1 MYSIPPLRNS
11 INDQNTD
18 DIDYDD
24 ADKCELLNNYLI
36 SISKLDKENVTLP
49 QCDSKT
55 DNIIHDIH
63 IKEDEIIDVIQ
74 ILDLNKA
81 TGLDKISNKMLKIS
95 TEKIAKPLLIIFNKS
110 SQQSKY
116 PSNWKSAIFKKGD
129 TPYPPIIA
137 RYL

>member
-95 TEKIAKPLLIIFNKS
+95 TEKIAKPRLIIFNKS
-110 SQQSKY
+110 
-116 PSNWKSAIFKKGD
+116 
-129 TPYPPIIA
+129 
-137 RYL
+137 L